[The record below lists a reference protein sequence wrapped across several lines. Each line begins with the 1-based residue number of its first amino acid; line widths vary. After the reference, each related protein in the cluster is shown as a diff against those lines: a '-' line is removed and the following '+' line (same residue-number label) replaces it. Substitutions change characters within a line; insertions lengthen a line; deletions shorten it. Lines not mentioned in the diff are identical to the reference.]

1 MLMMIQRTNEP
12 ENERKRRQVG
22 VHVEK
27 GDDVWW
33 QMNAIRLNIKQGGSS
48 LPN

>member
-27 GDDVWW
+27 GDDV
-33 QMNAIRLNIKQGGSS
+33 NAIRLNIKQGGSS

>member
-1 MLMMIQRTNEP
+1 MLIILFNLIIILAFATRVTLLMIQRTNEP

-27 GDDVWW
+27 GDDD
-33 QMNAIRLNIKQGGSS
+33 
-48 LPN
+48 

>member
-12 ENERKRRQVG
+12 ENEMKRRQVG

-27 GDDVWW
+27 GDDEWW
-33 QMNAIRLNIKQGGSS
+33 WINAIRLHIKQGDSS

>member
-1 MLMMIQRTNEP
+1 MNNRMKGREDN
-12 ENERKRRQVG
+12 G

-27 GDDVWW
+27 GDDEWW
-33 QMNAIRLNIKQGGSS
+33 WINAVRLNIKQGGSS

>member
-1 MLMMIQRTNEP
+1 MN
-12 ENERKRRQVG
+12 KRMKEKEDNG

-27 GDDVWW
+27 GDDEWW
-33 QMNAIRLNIKQGGSS
+33 WINAIRLNIKQGGSS

>member
-1 MLMMIQRTNEP
+1 MLIILFIILAFATRVMLMMIQRTNEP

-27 GDDVWW
+27 GDDE
-33 QMNAIRLNIKQGGSS
+33 
-48 LPN
+48 